1 MNQYVLDANIL
12 FSGLLS
18 QKVIYRVLFSK
29 HTFHTPDFVLAELNN
44 YRTVL
49 LKKSAVKG
57 TDLKAFTLALFA
69 HIIVVPDYV
78 ITTESYER
86 ATALVADIDP
96 KDVAYVALSI
106 ELNAVLLTRDK
117 PLYEGLLAKGY
128 EHVQLFS
135 DFIYQQ
141 TANSN

>member
-18 QKVIYRVLFSK
+18 QKAVYRALFGR
-29 HTFHTPDFVLAELNN
+29 HTVYAPDFVLAELNN

-69 HIIVVPDYV
+69 NIVVVPDYI
-78 ITTESYER
+78 ITADSYNQ
-86 ATALVADIDP
+86 ATQLVADIDP

-106 ELNAVLLTRDK
+106 ELSATLLTRDK
-117 PLYEGLLAKGY
+117 PLCEGLVAKGY
-128 EHVQLFS
+128 EKVQLFS
-135 DFIYQQ
+135 DFISQQ
-141 TANSN
+141 TNGPT